1 MSNLYDFQSCD
12 YAEDFECLIDIHNY
26 HDWFPEETCD
36 LWLKAYDVSCCENS
50 REVILD
56 DEGYAFDCYVWL
68 SDCNNGNKITAG
80 IQPRP
85 AKDEQEA
92 EEMLI
97 KMAESVIK
105 NVSLLE
111 KLKDTIVE

>member
-1 MSNLYDFQSCD
+1 MSNLYDFQSCG
-12 YAEDFECLIDIHNY
+12 YAKDFEYLIDVHNY

-50 REVILD
+50 REVMLD

-68 SDCNNGNKITAG
+68 SGYDDGNNITTG

-85 AKDEQEA
+85 AKDKQEA

-97 KMAESVIK
+97 KMAESVMK

-111 KLKDTIVE
+111 KLKDTMSE